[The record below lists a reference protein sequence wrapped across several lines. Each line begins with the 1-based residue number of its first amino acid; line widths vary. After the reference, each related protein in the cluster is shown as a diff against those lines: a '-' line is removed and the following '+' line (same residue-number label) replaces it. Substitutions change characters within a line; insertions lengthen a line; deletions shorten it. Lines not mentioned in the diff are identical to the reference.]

1 MLRMISSPCSIALRV
16 CTGNDCFYRKNIS
29 ITGKIMQEGGCLP
42 LGQSREA
49 TLVMS
54 FNLKDI
60 DQGRPY

>member
-1 MLRMISSPCSIALRV
+1 
-16 CTGNDCFYRKNIS
+16 
-29 ITGKIMQEGGCLP
+29 MQEGGCLP

-60 DQGRPY
+60 DQGRPYWGKKHMQYLIEKTQQWYTNGH